1 MNMNLSLSYDIRLSA
16 SPTKWSNT
24 LKQFVGKLPTT
35 CLSVFD
41 HFVGLTLKG
50 LTICSYECNPVPWAV
65 LLLVR
70 ISWKHYHNMVSLAHI
85 SRLTSQNLNTDNVH
99 DKSRSVDQ
107 SCHPSDRCSKNL
119 GQNEKSESFFAIK
132 ESILCQCFISIIPEK
147 VTKPLVSGGIK
158 MKNWAYIG

>member
-1 MNMNLSLSYDIRLSA
+1 MNMNLSLFYDIRLGA

-24 LKQFVGKLPTT
+24 LKQFVGNLR
-35 CLSVFD
+35 
-41 HFVGLTLKG
+41 HFVGLKIKE
-50 LTICSYECNPVPWAV
+50 LTICSYEYNPVPWGV

-70 ISWKHYHNMVSLAHI
+70 ISSKHYHNMVSLAHI

>member
-1 MNMNLSLSYDIRLSA
+1 MNLSLFYDIRLGA

-24 LKQFVGKLPTT
+24 LKQFVGNLR
-35 CLSVFD
+35 
-41 HFVGLTLKG
+41 HFVRLTIKE

-70 ISWKHYHNMVSLAHI
+70 ISSKHYHNMVSLAHI
-85 SRLTSQNLNTDNVH
+85 SRLTSQNLSTDNVH

-147 VTKPLVSGGIK
+147 VAKPLVSGGIK